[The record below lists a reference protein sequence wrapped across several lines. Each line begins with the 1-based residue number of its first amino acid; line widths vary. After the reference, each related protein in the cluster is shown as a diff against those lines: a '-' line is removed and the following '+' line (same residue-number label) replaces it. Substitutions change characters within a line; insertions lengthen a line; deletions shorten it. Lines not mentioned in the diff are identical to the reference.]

1 MLFSLQLSQM
11 LFVWEIELMINGEC
25 IGNVDDQLKQTNH
38 EELAYIKMYH
48 PDMKVSELGKRASL
62 ILSRLFGG
70 MHHLSQPQ
78 IKKIDWSDEHFIQYT
93 HNRSMSTTDPDDLTH
108 LVLLAHEYGIR
119 VTIDSC
125 SFNYFHII
133 FHPRKN
139 RDGRFDER
147 HPTIHQV
154 IKRFEY

>member
-1 MLFSLQLSQM
+1 M
-11 LFVWEIELMINGEC
+11 MINGEC
-25 IGNVDDQLKQTNH
+25 IGNVDDQLRKPNH

-48 PDMKVSELGKRASL
+48 GDIEVSELGKRAAL

-70 MHHLSQPQ
+70 MHHLARTQ
-78 IKKIDWSDEHFIQYT
+78 IRKIDWSEKHFIKYT
-93 HNRSMSTTDPDDLTH
+93 HSRSMSTTDGDDLTH

-119 VTIDSC
+119 VTIESC
-125 SFNYFHII
+125 SFKYVNII

-139 RDGRFDER
+139 REGRFDER